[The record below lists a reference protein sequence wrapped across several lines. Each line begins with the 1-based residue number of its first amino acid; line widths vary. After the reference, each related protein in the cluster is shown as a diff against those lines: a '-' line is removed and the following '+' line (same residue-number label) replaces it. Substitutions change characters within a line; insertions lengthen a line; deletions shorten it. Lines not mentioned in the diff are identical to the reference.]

1 MTITNETIYGASSVL
16 IAAIAA
22 VSDLRTRRIP
32 NALTGPA
39 ILFGLGLHL
48 VLGGAASLGYAA
60 LGGITSGAIFLVFYL
75 AGGMGA
81 GDVKLMTAI
90 GCILGLGNI
99 RPAILAIVI
108 AGGICAIAMATY
120 KGALRVTFNNVGTL
134 IAHHRSS
141 GLTPHTDLN
150 VTNARTIRLPYGLP
164 IAAGCIIAFILAATK
179 QAAQ

>member
-1 MTITNETIYGASSVL
+1 MITPQTIYGASSVL

-22 VSDLRTRRIP
+22 ASDVRTRRIP

-48 VLGGAASLGYAA
+48 VLGGPASLGYAA
-60 LGGITSGAIFLVFYL
+60 LGGLISGAIFLVFYL

-90 GCILGLGNI
+90 GCILGLGSI

-108 AGGICAIAMATY
+108 AGGLCAIALAIY
-120 KGALRVTFNNVGTL
+120 KGALRKTISNVATL
-134 IAHHRSS
+134 IAHHRAT
-141 GLTPHTDLN
+141 GLTPHSDLN
-150 VTNARTIRLPYGLP
+150 VTNSRTIRLPYGLP
-164 IAAGCIIAFILAATK
+164 IAAGCIIAFILATAK